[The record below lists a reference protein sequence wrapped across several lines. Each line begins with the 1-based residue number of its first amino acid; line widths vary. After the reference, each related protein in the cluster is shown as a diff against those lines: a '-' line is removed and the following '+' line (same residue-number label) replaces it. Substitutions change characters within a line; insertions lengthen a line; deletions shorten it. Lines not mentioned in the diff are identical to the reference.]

1 MNFGFAGGAPGGFRR
16 TVLAPERH
24 RALLR
29 LLAHSGRLTLE
40 EMQSRFGV
48 STATARRD
56 AQAVAS
62 AGLAQRTRGGLLPP
76 DFSLSEPAYRPKA
89 EIAAGVKARLGRAA
103 AQLLPEAGTVFID
116 AGSTCLEV
124 GRALLDR
131 PALRIFTNSV
141 PLLALAGDARATLS
155 AIGGEVRPMS
165 LALTGSLALAWLEGL
180 RFDAAVIGAS
190 GLDPAGGPSTTE
202 VQEAGVKVEAMR
214 RARLKILV
222 AHADK
227 WSRPA
232 AVTFSPWRSFH
243 HFVTN
248 RNPTAQERTAF
259 AAAGVRWHS
268 LPRS

>member
-1 MNFGFAGGAPGGFRR
+1 MKFSFAGRATDNFPPS
-16 TVLAPERH
+16 VLAPERH

-56 AQAVAS
+56 AEAMAS

-89 EIAAGVKARLGRAA
+89 EIAAGVKARLGRAV

-131 PALRIFTNSV
+131 SALRIFTNSV
-141 PLLALAGDARATLS
+141 PLLALAGEARATLTS
-155 AIGGEVRPMS
+155 IGGEVRPVS
-165 LALTGSLALAWLEGL
+165 LALTGSLALAWLESL

-190 GLDPAGGPSTTE
+190 GLDSADGPSTTE
-202 VQEAGVKVEAMR
+202 IQEAGVKVEALR
-214 RARLKILV
+214 RARLKLLV

-227 WSRPA
+227 WGRPA
-232 AVTFSPWRSFH
+232 AVHFASWRSFH
-243 HFVTN
+243 HFITN
-248 RNPTAQERTAF
+248 RTPTAAERAAL

-268 LPRS
+268 VPRS